1 MPLTATTKIL
11 IALGIVVFVF
21 VIGISAFLVWM
32 ILFPGKPSPADEAKI
47 AEGREF
53 AKTTD
58 QQGCITEGVKRA
70 RQIGFFDIDK
80 KVAHKYFVAGCLQN
94 SRPTPGFC
102 DEIPGFWNFKG
113 KEWEQA
119 QCEKVGLNPLGTAC
133 EIVYEEQIDFCS
145 GHYK

>member
-21 VIGISAFLVWM
+21 VIGIGAFLVWM

-80 KVAHKYFVAGCLQN
+80 KVAHKYFVAGCLKN

-102 DEIPGFWNFKG
+102 DDVPGF
-113 KEWEQA
+113 
-119 QCEKVGLNPLGTAC
+119 
-133 EIVYEEQIDFCS
+133 
-145 GHYK
+145 